1 MLQPLGFIWC
11 RGTELNR
18 PHEDF
23 QSKIFYIKINILC
36 YPVSPEQGDTGF
48 KHPSPPQASSLSSL
62 SSPSSLRKNMLL
74 DIKERM
80 KRIPFFPLLW
90 FVLTFFPFSA
100 LTWTGSVV
108 SVSDGDTITPPSGH
122 MIKAAHRAALYV

>member
-1 MLQPLGFIWC
+1 MPNVPKNGLKMCPSHVPICGPFVF
-11 RGTELNR
+11 
-18 PHEDF
+18 P
-23 QSKIFYIKINILC
+23 SIF
-36 YPVSPEQGDTGF
+36 
-48 KHPSPPQASSLSSL
+48 SPPQASSLSSS